1 MTDEEKSWGA
11 LAHLSMLAGLFLP
24 FGNVLGPLAVYL
36 AKKDTMPFVGDQ
48 AREALNFAI
57 TKTIALFVCAALTF
71 VLVGFVLL
79 PLVLLGWL
87 ILMVIAAVAA
97 NKGEAY
103 RYPFSLRLV
112 K

>member
-48 AREALNFAI
+48 AREE
-57 TKTIALFVCAALTF
+57 IALIPLRRERTRISDDLYDWAMSWEAWQGLSAL
-71 VLVGFVLL
+71 
-79 PLVLLGWL
+79 
-87 ILMVIAAVAA
+87 
-97 NKGEAY
+97 
-103 RYPFSLRLV
+103 R
-112 K
+112 